1 MKREEEIRKA
11 AMAFISIF
19 PFTGSRSVAFCRG
32 AQWADEHPKNSWH
45 TMDELPEIDPA
56 MASRGFNLSLP
67 VLLCDIDY
75 LTCYN
80 GARFHYDPARYDF
93 DKKQWQDIIGFYNE
107 ETGITHTH
115 WMYQPE
121 PPKGG
126 EV

>member
-1 MKREEEIRKA
+1 MKREEELHRTWQAMMAERKIN
-11 AMAFISIF
+11 ISFDEFLTIID
-19 PFTGSRSVAFCRG
+19 V
-32 AQWADEHPKNSWH
+32 ADEHPKNPWH
-45 TMDELPEIDPA
+45 KIEELPEIDPA

-93 DKKQWQDIIGFYNE
+93 DKKQWQDIIGCYNE

-126 EV
+126 EK